1 VAEVGEDGKEG
12 IGVDM
17 ERTAV
22 GVAIGRWERSG
33 LVVESDDADDVED
46 LLDMKVSA
54 IGARVP

>member
-1 VAEVGEDGKEG
+1 MAEVGGDGKGG

-17 ERTAV
+17 EGIAVDVAV
-22 GVAIGRWERSG
+22 GRRETSG